1 VGVRFVAL
9 DRLRALAV
17 VSMVQGH
24 TFSALMKPDALP
36 ATVMQWHALVHG
48 LTAPAFLFGAG
59 LAFGLATYPRYERH
73 RHVGPVLYQRLRR
86 YAWLVLLG
94 YALQLPGASLLA
106 ALRLRADE
114 LTPVLRV
121 GPLHLIALCLMAC
134 QLSALGIKSPRA
146 HALLSF
152 TLGALVSA
160 SSPYVY
166 AANLGQ
172 LSGPLLGPWLDASSG
187 SLFPIFPWA
196 SFAFFGVATGGLL
209 AHRPRALPR
218 STLWVSLGLLLA
230 GSAYMLFLKGIRLS
244 DPKWFWHASPL
255 NTVFRI
261 GLVLCLL
268 GVLHRFAGPPT
279 QAAPPVE
286 AGAASGRRV
295 RTSPHAPVRPREGWT
310 GLLARHS
317 LLAFVV
323 HLLLLY
329 GTPFT
334 PSLNHHFGL
343 SLDAP
348 EACAV
353 FVAIMLATLLAIRT
367 WASLQQERRLDPGWV
382 RALLTVL
389 GVLVLTR

>member
-1 VGVRFVAL
+1 VGVRFLAL

-59 LAFGLATYPRYERH
+59 LAFGLATYPRYELH
-73 RHVGPVLYQRLRR
+73 RRGGPVLYQRLRR

-106 ALRLRADE
+106 ALRMRGDE

-121 GPLHLIALCLMAC
+121 GPLHLIALCLMVC
-134 QLSALGIKSPRA
+134 QLTALGIESPRA
-146 HALLSF
+146 HAVLAF
-152 TLGALVSA
+152 VLGALVSA

-166 AANLGQ
+166 AASAGQ
-172 LSGPLLGPWLDASSG
+172 LAGPLLGPWLDASSG

-209 AHRPRALPR
+209 AHRPRELPR
-218 STLWVSLGLLLA
+218 SALWISLGLLLT
-230 GSAYMLFLKGIRLS
+230 GSAYILFLSGIRLS
-244 DPKWFWHASPL
+244 DPRWFWHASPL
-255 NTVFRI
+255 NTAFRI

-268 GVLHRFAGPPT
+268 GVLHRFAGAPT
-279 QAAPPVE
+279 LVIASVE
-286 AGAASGRRV
+286 ARGARPLDSLEHTAC
-295 RTSPHAPVRPREGWT
+295 RPRESWT

-329 GTPFT
+329 GTPLT

-348 EACAV
+348 QACAV
-353 FVAIMLATLLAIRT
+353 FAAVMLATLLAIRG
-367 WASLQQERRLDPGWV
+367 WASLVQERRLEPDWV
-382 RALLTVL
+382 RAVLTVL

>member
-1 VGVRFVAL
+1 MMSASVRFLAL

-24 TFSALMKPDALP
+24 TFSALMQPDALP
-36 ATVMQWHALVHG
+36 ASVMQWHALVHG

-59 LAFGLATYPRYERH
+59 LAFGLATYPRYELHQRGGA
-73 RHVGPVLYQRLRR
+73 VVFQRLRR

-106 ALRLRADE
+106 ALRLTGDE

-121 GPLHLIALCLMAC
+121 GPLHLIALCLTIC
-134 QLSALGIKSPRA
+134 QLSALGIKSPRR
-146 HALLSF
+146 HAFVSF
-152 TLGALVSA
+152 ALGVLVSA
-160 SSPYVY
+160 CSPYVY
-166 AANLGQ
+166 AASAGQ
-172 LSGPLLGPWLDASSG
+172 LAGPLFGPWLDASSG

-209 AHRPRALPR
+209 AQQPRALPR

-230 GSAYMLFLKGIRLS
+230 GSAYLMFLSGVRLS

-255 NTVFRI
+255 NTAFRI

-268 GVLHRFAGPPT
+268 GVLHRFTGEPPAHVE
-279 QAAPPVE
+279 QPSSQRIAA
-286 AGAASGRRV
+286 RD
-295 RTSPHAPVRPREGWT
+295 TSWA

-334 PSLNHHFGL
+334 PSLNRHFGL
-343 SLDAP
+343 SLSAP
-348 EACAV
+348 QACAV
-353 FVAIMLATLLAIRT
+353 FAAIMLATLLTIRA
-367 WASLQQERRLDPGWV
+367 WSSLVLERRLEPGWV
-382 RALLTVL
+382 RAVLTVVC
-389 GVLVLTR
+389 VLVLTR